1 MAYINAKLGN
11 NFLFSKRI
19 GIFYWA
25 YGALGAYGAYGLMGW
40 EREMFREAAMGSFSR
55 REAVD
60 MAQGIAS

>member
-1 MAYINAKLGN
+1 MAYVNAKLGN

-25 YGALGAYGAYGLMGW
+25 YWAL
-40 EREMFREAAMGSFSR
+40 GSFSR
-55 REAVD
+55 REDAD

>member
-1 MAYINAKLGN
+1 MAYVNAKLGN

-25 YGALGAYGAYGLMGW
+25 YWALGAY
-40 EREMFREAAMGSFSR
+40 GSFSR
-55 REAVD
+55 REAAD